1 MPILL
6 IGRPRSTLRGPW
18 PRSASSPWKLVS
30 SEVRPRIWRV
40 AARCEYGGAVAIGD
54 LHAPLLRA
62 MASIWL
68 ATCRVAFGDRW
79 NGAEMSD
86 SGDTVRSVLT
96 VGAGL

>member
-1 MPILL
+1 MHTLR
-6 IGRPRSTLRGPW
+6 IGRRRSTLRGPW
-18 PRSASSPWKLVS
+18 ARPASGPWKLLS
-30 SEVRPRIWRV
+30 SEVSPHIWGV

-54 LHAPLLRA
+54 LPAPLLRA

-79 NGAEMSD
+79 NGAEMRD